1 MKNPRKLLFYS
12 LLTYFIIVFLGALYI
27 DSKSA
32 FELIDAVKFTPE
44 MKYVSLFGIL
54 LFLIFY
60 VVVTRDTRVM
70 GKEID
75 KLKNDH
81 TSLKAK
87 LFDLQEESRQIQGA
101 PSSSESILPE
111 NTGSGDSGASA
122 ESKEGED
129 EQV

>member
-32 FELIDAVKFTPE
+32 FELIDAVKFIPA

>member
-32 FELIDAVKFTPE
+32 FELIDAVKFIPA

-101 PSSSESILPE
+101 PSSSESTLPE

>member
-32 FELIDAVKFTPE
+32 FELIDAVKFIPA

-87 LFDLQEESRQIQGA
+87 LFDLQ
-101 PSSSESILPE
+101 
-111 NTGSGDSGASA
+111 
-122 ESKEGED
+122 
-129 EQV
+129 

>member
-32 FELIDAVKFTPE
+32 FELIDAVKFIPA

-122 ESKEGED
+122 ESIEGED